1 VFVKGDYLKTSQW
14 KGIIVINTNISAL
27 LSSICTVDAPANER
41 CAADSNSSALEEE
54 EKEAKKN
61 LN

>member
-1 VFVKGDYLKTSQW
+1 M
-14 KGIIVINTNISAL
+14 INTNISAL
-27 LSSICTVDAPANER
+27 LSSICTVDVPENDR

-54 EKEAKKN
+54 EEEKKPKKN